1 MKLGES
7 GEAFFVEELEQDEE
21 NDIPDHLATS
31 PIPVSDI
38 EDILFNSKVLISV
51 TYD

>member
-51 TYD
+51 TCD